1 MFCWIEL
8 ASFPGAKFAI
18 IIYPE
23 TDFFSDLLDVAG
35 RTAIVCWTRW
45 MLPDVLLNV
54 LDAENK
60 LKTKKNEITWIIQRK
75 PLYLQTEYNDNVIY

>member
-1 MFCWIEL
+1 
-8 ASFPGAKFAI
+8 
-18 IIYPE
+18 
-23 TDFFSDLLDVAG
+23 
-35 RTAIVCWTRW
+35 

>member
-23 TDFFSDLLDVAG
+23 TDFFVFFRPAGRCWTHSHFLLDTLDVAG
-35 RTAIVCWTRW
+35 RF
-45 MLPDVLLNV
+45 
-54 LDAENK
+54 AERAGR
-60 LKTKKNEITWIIQRK
+60 RK
-75 PLYLQTEYNDNVIY
+75 QIKD